1 VPTLSCSQFPANNF
15 LRKALDFFKFKCY
28 IILMKA
34 TKKDFEF
41 TAALINA
48 ANNGTPAPVLATLA
62 ATHFAKDNPRFD
74 ADRFKAACGVDTDA
88 VACLSDTGTASWLV
102 DGQPASVLERN

>member
-1 VPTLSCSQFPANNF
+1 MFV
-15 LRKALDFFKFKCY
+15 CY

-48 ANNGTPAPVLATLA
+48 ANNGTPASVLATLA
-62 ATHFAKDNPRFD
+62 AAKFAKDNPRFD
-74 ADRFKAACGVDTDA
+74 VDRFKRACGLTWGEIDKA
-88 VACLSDTGTASWLV
+88 
-102 DGQPASVLERN
+102 